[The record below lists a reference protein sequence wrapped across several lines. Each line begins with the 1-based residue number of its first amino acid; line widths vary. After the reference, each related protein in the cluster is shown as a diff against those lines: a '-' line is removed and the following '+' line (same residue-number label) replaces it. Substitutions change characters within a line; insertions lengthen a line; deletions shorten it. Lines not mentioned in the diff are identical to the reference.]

1 MKEIKKIINDIM
13 FVTGAALVILTVFS
27 LFFNVEIGF
36 VPTIFQIFAANI
48 VIILGLYLRGKI
60 EIRNLILEYLI
71 DISFI
76 IAVLVVFGLVFDWYS
91 SIPAWLLIV
100 MAVVIYIFATIFTV
114 TKIRKDAEEL
124 NELLRTRTEAL
135 SADANT
141 VCAGS
146 PPPNHQKKQADNA
159 S

>member
-36 VPTIFQIFAANI
+36 VPTVFEIFAADI
-48 VIILGLYLRGKI
+48 VIILGLFLRGKF

-76 IAVLVVFGLVFDWYS
+76 IAVLVVFGLIFDWYS
-91 SIPAWLLIV
+91 AIPAWLLVV
-100 MAVVIYIFATIFTV
+100 MAVVIYLFAMIFSV
-114 TKIRKDAEEL
+114 TKIKKDAEEL
-124 NELLRTRTEAL
+124 NKLLEK
-135 SADANT
+135 
-141 VCAGS
+141 
-146 PPPNHQKKQADNA
+146 HQKKQANTA

>member
-36 VPTIFQIFAANI
+36 VPTIFEIFAADI
-48 VIILGLYLRGKI
+48 VIILGLFLRGRF

-76 IAVLVVFGLVFDWYS
+76 IAVLVVFGLIFDWYS
-91 SIPAWLLIV
+91 AIPAWLLVV
-100 MAVVIYIFATIFTV
+100 MAVVIYLFAMIFSV
-114 TKIRKDAEEL
+114 TKIKKDAEEL
-124 NELLRTRTEAL
+124 NKLLEK
-135 SADANT
+135 
-141 VCAGS
+141 
-146 PPPNHQKKQADNA
+146 HQKKRADTA